1 MPLQNGERTKW
12 WSAFAEVHLIAR
24 ADMKIQ
30 EAIARIEKHEA
41 ECSLRYEEIQ
51 RRLEDGKQKMDKLD
65 ANISANFKY
74 LVGVII
80 ATALVPFVERLF

>member
-1 MPLQNGERTKW
+1 
-12 WSAFAEVHLIAR
+12 
-24 ADMKIQ
+24 MKIQ
-30 EAIARIEKHEA
+30 EAVARIEKHEA

-80 ATALVPFVERLF
+80 ATALVPFIERLF

>member
-1 MPLQNGERTKW
+1 QRPRRILTADCVRQEDGG
-12 WSAFAEVHLIAR
+12 SV
-24 ADMKIQ
+24 DMKIQ
-30 EAIARIEKHEA
+30 EAVARIEKHEA

-74 LVGVII
+74 LVGIII
-80 ATALVPFVERLF
+80 ATALLPFVERLF

>member
-1 MPLQNGERTKW
+1 
-12 WSAFAEVHLIAR
+12 
-24 ADMKIQ
+24 MKIQ

-80 ATALVPFVERLF
+80 ATALVPFIERLF

>member
-1 MPLQNGERTKW
+1 
-12 WSAFAEVHLIAR
+12 
-24 ADMKIQ
+24 MKIQ

-65 ANISANFKY
+65 ANISANFNY
-74 LVGVII
+74 LVGIII
-80 ATALVPFVERLF
+80 ATALLPFVERLF